1 MKLFQ
6 DEDEEIGE
14 VFQDETNMAALL
26 FYKQG
31 GSDEYRMVRHHE
43 LNATKLFVSVV
54 DVSSLPS
61 SEPTQSSTIHA
72 ACCYITSNKVCYL
85 LYLTK
90 EVNIISRLFS

>member
-6 DEDEEIGE
+6 DDEEEVGE

-43 LNATKLFVSVV
+43 LNAKIDNL
-54 DVSSLPS
+54 SLLSMFP
-61 SEPTQSSTIHA
+61 PYQVQNLPNPPQYMLHA
-72 ACCYITSNKVCYL
+72 VT
-85 LYLTK
+85 
-90 EVNIISRLFS
+90 

>member
-43 LNATKLFVSVV
+43 LNANT
-54 DVSSLPS
+54 
-61 SEPTQSSTIHA
+61 
-72 ACCYITSNKVCYL
+72 
-85 LYLTK
+85 
-90 EVNIISRLFS
+90 

>member
-6 DEDEEIGE
+6 DAEEEIGE

-43 LNATKLFVSVV
+43 SYAT
-54 DVSSLPS
+54 
-61 SEPTQSSTIHA
+61 
-72 ACCYITSNKVCYL
+72 
-85 LYLTK
+85 
-90 EVNIISRLFS
+90 R